1 MSCSLTLSWNWNPP
15 EPARDVGE
23 LTQAL
28 LLVNSSVAQVETY
41 NNNAVKYNDSLC
53 EVGLNIGRVK
63 VQNQVKCVQINCDPW
78 TEGVYQGTYTLKEV
92 MDLDLDKKIS
102 IL

>member
-1 MSCSLTLSWNWNPP
+1 M
-15 EPARDVGE
+15 GE
-23 LTQAL
+23 
-28 LLVNSSVAQVETY
+28 VETY
-41 NNNAVKYNDSLC
+41 NNNAVKYNGSIC
-53 EVGLNIGRVK
+53 EVGFNIGSLKDQNRVK
-63 VQNQVKCVQINCDPW
+63 CLQINCDPW